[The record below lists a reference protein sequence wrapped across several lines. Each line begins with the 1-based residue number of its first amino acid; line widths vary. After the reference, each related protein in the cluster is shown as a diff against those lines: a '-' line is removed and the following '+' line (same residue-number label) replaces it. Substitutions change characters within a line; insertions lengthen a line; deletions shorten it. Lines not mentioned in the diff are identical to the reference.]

1 MLIVRPL
8 DVGQPLQQPALRDFH
23 GPYSNN
29 YPGRYLSVHRIRSK
43 YLSITLDPGH
53 YFSKH
58 YNVGCGCYQSQN
70 PLVVDLSPKSSTIVT
85 RTDVTTAR
93 MACCMVYSIVRRTIG
108 FPYKRRYGVRT
119 QYSTRSSDRPL
130 IELGAPTF
138 DEDPL
143 L

>member
-43 YLSITLDPGH
+43 HLSITLDPGH

-58 YNVGCGCYQSQN
+58 WMHAGAANRRIPC
-70 PLVVDLSPKSSTIVT
+70 LVVDLSLYYYIRIILYSST
-85 RTDVTTAR
+85 
-93 MACCMVYSIVRRTIG
+93 
-108 FPYKRRYGVRT
+108 
-119 QYSTRSSDRPL
+119 SSY
-130 IELGAPTF
+130 
-138 DEDPL
+138 
-143 L
+143 

>member
-58 YNVGCGCYQSQN
+58 WMRVLPIAESPRGGFIPFIKKDQIAFQN
-70 PLVVDLSPKSSTIVT
+70 LRPNLSPNLRPHQLSCFKIHFKTILKPIINVN
-85 RTDVTTAR
+85 
-93 MACCMVYSIVRRTIG
+93 Y
-108 FPYKRRYGVRT
+108 
-119 QYSTRSSDRPL
+119 
-130 IELGAPTF
+130 
-138 DEDPL
+138 
-143 L
+143 

>member
-58 YNVGCGCYQSQN
+58 WMWVL
-70 PLVVDLSPKSSTIVT
+70 PIAESP
-85 RTDVTTAR
+85 RG
-93 MACCMVYSIVRRTIG
+93 G
-108 FPYKRRYGVRT
+108 FIP
-119 QYSTRSSDRPL
+119 
-130 IELGAPTF
+130 IF
-138 DEDPL
+138 
-143 L
+143 

>member
-58 YNVGCGCYQSQN
+58 WMRVL
-70 PLVVDLSPKSSTIVT
+70 PIAESPRGGFIPNTGARQRGSFLQAHYKVLT
-85 RTDVTTAR
+85 RTIYTNLHLK
-93 MACCMVYSIVRRTIG
+93 VRVVKLTKCVWANR
-108 FPYKRRYGVRT
+108 
-119 QYSTRSSDRPL
+119 
-130 IELGAPTF
+130 
-138 DEDPL
+138 
-143 L
+143 

>member
-58 YNVGCGCYQSQN
+58 WMRVLPIAESPRGGFIPIFFDDSGFI
-70 PLVVDLSPKSSTIVT
+70 DL
-85 RTDVTTAR
+85 
-93 MACCMVYSIVRRTIG
+93 
-108 FPYKRRYGVRT
+108 
-119 QYSTRSSDRPL
+119 
-130 IELGAPTF
+130 
-138 DEDPL
+138 
-143 L
+143 